1 MNLATTTASFG
12 AGALSQAAT
21 EGNFTPTTGPVLVLD
36 IMEATQVLHCGRTT
50 VYELLKTGELTGLK
64 IGKRRLITYAS
75 VAAYV
80 NRQAAA

>member
-1 MNLATTTASFG
+1 MTVPNIPPS
-12 AGALSQAAT
+12 SYQ
-21 EGNFTPTTGPVLVLD
+21 PTLVLD
-36 IMEATQVLHCGRTT
+36 ILEAADVLHRGRTT

-64 IGKRRLITYAS
+64 IGKRRLVTYAS